1 MKKIKLTVDGIVRYN
16 GRRDSYGI
24 ENGVKLIGPRLPSR
38 LYYRQFFKKWRIIMG
53 REENVLIFQ
62 DTERLSKT
70 NGKLN
75 ADLKASA
82 SGQKLIL
89 ETDALEKP
97 NLNIYDEPAK
107 VIVSK
112 KRTFEAA
119 KAYRDNKVAVHNF
132 ASASNPGGGVV
143 RGSTAQEECLC
154 RCSYLYFCL
163 NSPDMWDGFYTPH
176 KQARNPLHNDDIIY
190 TPEVTVFKSDT
201 NNPALLPENEW
212 YKVNV
217 ITCAAP
223 NLRAMPSNKHNTG
236 DGKKAAKISDKEM
249 LEIHE
254 KRLRRILD
262 VAVSEGNDTV
272 ILGAFGCGAFMNKAN
287 IVAYAAKNVIKDYMH
302 AFKNIEFAIY
312 CSPQD
317 DTNYKTFRLIEGD
330 R

>member
-1 MKKIKLTVDGIVRYN
+1 
-16 GRRDSYGI
+16 
-24 ENGVKLIGPRLPSR
+24 
-38 LYYRQFFKKWRIIMG
+38 MG

-75 ADLKASA
+75 TDLKASA

-89 ETDALEKP
+89 ETDALEKT

-154 RCSYLYFCL
+154 RCSYLYLCL

-302 AFKNIEFAIY
+302 AFKISSLRYTAAHRTIQTIRH
-312 CSPQD
+312 S
-317 DTNYKTFRLIEGD
+317 D